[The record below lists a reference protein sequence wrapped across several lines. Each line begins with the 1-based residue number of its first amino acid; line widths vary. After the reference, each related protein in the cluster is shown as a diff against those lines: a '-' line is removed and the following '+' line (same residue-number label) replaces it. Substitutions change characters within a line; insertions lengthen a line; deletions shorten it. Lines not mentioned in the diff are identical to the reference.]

1 MVAYVGAYM
10 VAYVG
15 AYMVSYV
22 GAYMV
27 AYVGSYMIINNKLN
41 TYRSTVWG
49 VPSICT
55 VEVTSARAHRSL

>member
-1 MVAYVGAYM
+1 MVTYVGAYM

-15 AYMVSYV
+15 AYM
-22 GAYMV
+22 M
-27 AYVGSYMIINNKLN
+27 MIYGDIYDNDQIKLN

-49 VPSICT
+49 TPSICT